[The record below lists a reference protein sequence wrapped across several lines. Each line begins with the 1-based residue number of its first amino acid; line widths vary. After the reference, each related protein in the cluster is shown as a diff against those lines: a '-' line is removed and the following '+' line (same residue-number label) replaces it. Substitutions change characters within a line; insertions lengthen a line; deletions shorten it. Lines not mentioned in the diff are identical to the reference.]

1 MAEFTRRTQIL
12 LDEERYERLRRRAEE
27 RGASIGELVREAID
41 RSLSE
46 DTERRFRAGQ
56 ALLDAEPIAVDD
68 WPVIE
73 REIEE
78 MYERRLREHPIARP
92 D

>member
-1 MAEFTRRTQIL
+1 MAEFTRRTQVL
-12 LDEERYERLRRRAEE
+12 LDDERYERLRRRAEE

-46 DTERRFRAGQ
+46 DTGRRFRAGQ
-56 ALLDAEPIAVDD
+56 ALLDAEPTAVDD
-68 WPVIE
+68 WPLMK
-73 REIEE
+73 REIGEL
-78 MYERRLREHPIARP
+78 YERGLREEPVERS